1 MIRIRVV
8 EFLICLLIIFIVGYS
23 IRISIGMEN
32 RVLFAFLLN
41 IGAGLSTC
49 IGGLLIFSKR
59 LIYLAR
65 PTRLGIALGMS
76 AGVMIFIS
84 LVEIFQE
91 SIKKFEHGLSG
102 LVEES
107 SCKDKC
113 QGNRTN
119 EREENCLKKCEG
131 HAWLFASLCFLL
143 GTIIIYLLDIIVHK
157 ISPNAETE
165 PELYIEEFEALQNS
179 MKNINESQQNNHF
192 QETNQ
197 IREQRKDNGLSEHAR
212 KQLNRT
218 GILTAIAIGI
228 HNLPEGI
235 GTYLGAIENTRL
247 GYALAIGIA
256 LHNIPEGVAVAIPVY
271 FATGSRVKAFLWTL
285 ISALAEPAGGFLC
298 WLITRHK
305 NKDQRDQQ
313 SQPYLEGIIFG
324 LIAGVMVTISFKE
337 LLPTA
342 YRYCSH
348 SSRVTFSVLI
358 GMAIMAISLILFAYA
373 GV

>member
-1 MIRIRVV
+1 
-8 EFLICLLIIFIVGYS
+8 
-23 IRISIGMEN
+23 MEN

-49 IGGLLIFSKR
+49 LGGLLIFSSR
-59 LIYLAR
+59 LIYLAK

-84 LVEIFQE
+84 LVEIFHQ
-91 SIKKFEHGLSG
+91 SIKKFEHALSG
-102 LVEES
+102 MDEES
-107 SCKDKC
+107 SCADKC
-113 QGNRTN
+113 RINTTKAK
-119 EREENCLKKCEG
+119 EENCQKKCEG
-131 HAWLFASLCFLL
+131 HAWLFSSLCFLL
-143 GTIIIYLLDIIVHK
+143 GAILVYLLDIIVHR

-165 PELYIEEFEALQNS
+165 PETFIEEFTALQNS
-179 MKNINESQQNNHF
+179 MKNINESQQNVDGHNH
-192 QETNQ
+192 QIDHREQTNG
-197 IREQRKDNGLSEHAR
+197 IRERRLEYKLNENTR

-235 GTYLGAIENTRL
+235 GTYLGAIEDTRL
-247 GYALAIGIA
+247 GYTLAIGIA

-285 ISALAEPAGGFLC
+285 ISALAEPAGGFIC
-298 WLITRHK
+298 WCITRNQ
-305 NKDQRDQQ
+305 NKDQRNKQN
-313 SQPYLEGIIFG
+313 QPYLEGIIFG
-324 LIAGVMVTISFKE
+324 LITGIMVTISFKE

-342 YRYCSH
+342 YQYCSH
-348 SSRVTFSVLI
+348 SNRVTYSVLI
-358 GMAIMAISLILFAYA
+358 GMVIMAVSLILFAYA